1 MRQSPTSGERLE
13 SIDISIAPVRTSTRD
28 ASAPLNAAAED
39 SAGFG
44 SEGVGARDSSASN
57 SGARPITRRSTRS
70 TVEMSTH
77 NYVRYEELASHT
89 ADLGSGGFQGEG
101 ADSQS
106 LRGPPWCRG
115 IARLVRW
122 CGGGK
127 RTDSRLIRLNAKRPT
142 DRRYCR
148 NVINNQKFSLLT
160 FFPKVLYEQ
169 FKFFFNLYFLI
180 VAVSQF
186 FPPLKV
192 GFLFTYIAPLAFVL
206 AITIIKEAHD
216 DFKRML
222 SDRKLNGEM
231 YDRLLG
237 DGRTERVP
245 SSKIRVG
252 DLIRIHTNQRV
263 PADCVLVRTTEHSG
277 TVFLRTD
284 QLDGETDW
292 KLRVAVP
299 SCQKLATDADLQRI
313 AATLYAGAPSKAIY
327 EFVGE
332 MTTTAGQAGGAG
344 SGGAAGTAPGHGG
357 VAPPTTEP
365 LGLENTMWCNTV
377 LASGMAIGV
386 VVFTGNE
393 TRCMM
398 NASATPTKVSGL
410 DLQINF
416 LAKFLFCLTVTLSAL
431 MVLIPPDHSPSP
443 LLKLLAFF
451 RFILLFSS
459 IVPISLRVSLEMAK
473 VTYALHMFRDSEM
486 KGAIV
491 RSSSISEELGGIEY
505 LLTDKTGTLTRNEMV
520 FRKLHLGS
528 HCLTAASLEE
538 VRGLLR
544 EAYRS
549 EAAGAPLSPLA
560 HQTRSALL
568 AIALCHNVSPV
579 EGGDSFQGAS
589 PDELALVSFA
599 AATGLKLVRRDLQH
613 VVLQRAHD
621 DVEMVWDVL
630 QEFPFTSETKRMGIM
645 LRERE
650 TGQMT
655 FLVKGADTVMAEKV
669 ARSYWL
675 EEEVGNLAR
684 EGLRTLVVAR
694 RPLTEAAYRQF
705 ETELQAARL
714 AKTAAGR
721 EQAVRECVD
730 RLEVD
735 MDLLC
740 LTAVEDLL
748 QNAVQQTL
756 EKLRNANVKTW
767 MLTGDK
773 LETAMVIAQN
783 ASLVPRG
790 GAFYPVVAKSPVEAL
805 QKLRGYP
812 QGVLHAPCL
821 LVDGNSLELCLQHHQ
836 VLFLEVACAA
846 PAVICCRCSPTQKG
860 QIVRLIRTHTG
871 KCTAAIGDGG
881 NDIPMIRE
889 AHVGIGIEGKEGKQ
903 ASMAADFSLTEFS
916 HLQRLVLWHGRNSYL
931 RSALLAQFVIHR
943 GLIIAI
949 IQAVFSS
956 LFFFASIAVYNGYLT
971 VGYATIFTTGPVFS
985 LVLDEDISAE
995 NALKYPELYRE
1006 LQKRRHLSLKTFL
1019 IWTWKAIYQGGVIML
1034 GAIYLFDRRLV
1045 HVVGITFTALI
1056 LTELI
1061 MVAVEVK
1068 RWHTIMIASEVVTLA
1083 VYAGSIFAL
1092 SSPTMLGTS
1101 TFDLPFMLSVEFL
1114 WKVAA
1119 ITAVSCVPVW
1129 VGKVFSQRLSPEK
1142 ASKIR

>member
-1 MRQSPTSGERLE
+1 
-13 SIDISIAPVRTSTRD
+13 
-28 ASAPLNAAAED
+28 
-39 SAGFG
+39 
-44 SEGVGARDSSASN
+44 
-57 SGARPITRRSTRS
+57 
-70 TVEMSTH
+70 MSHAYT
-77 NYVRYEELASHT
+77 RYEELST
-89 ADLGSGGFQGEG
+89 QPPEVG
-101 ADSQS
+101 AHA
-106 LRGPPWCRG
+106 PPPRRQPC
-115 IARLVRW
+115 ARLWRLLSWCVGVR
-122 CGGGK
+122 GHE
-127 RTDSRLIRLNAKRPT
+127 SRLLRLNARRVT

-148 NVINNQKFSLLT
+148 NVINNQKYSVLT

-180 VAVSQF
+180 VAISQF

-192 GFLFTYIAPLAFVL
+192 GFLFTYIAPLSFVL
-206 AITIIKEAHD
+206 VITMVKEFYD
-216 DFKRML
+216 DLKRFL

-231 YDRLLG
+231 YDKLCAG
-237 DGRTERVP
+237 GGSERVP
-245 SSKIRVG
+245 SAKIRVG
-252 DLIRIHTNQRV
+252 DLIAIHTNQRV
-263 PADCVLVRTTEHSG
+263 PADMVLLRTTEASG

-299 SCQKLATDADLQRI
+299 SCQKLPSDGHLQRI
-313 AATLYAGAPSKAIY
+313 AATLYAGAPSKDIY

-332 MTTTAGQAGGAG
+332 LTTAATGEPAGGPMG
-344 SGGAAGTAPGHGG
+344 SGGGGGGAAASGS
-357 VAPPTTEP
+357 PTTEP

-377 LASGMAIGV
+377 LASGTAIGV
-386 VVFTGNE
+386 VVYTGDE
-393 TRCMM
+393 TVCMM
-398 NASATPTKVSGL
+398 NATSTPTKVSGL

-416 LAKFLFCLTVTLSAL
+416 LAKFLFILTVSLSAV
-431 MVLIPPDHSPSP
+431 MVLLPPDHSPSVM
-443 LLKLLAFF
+443 LKLLAFF

-473 VTYALHMFRDSEM
+473 VTYALHMFRDDGM

-491 RSSSISEELGGIEY
+491 RSSSIAEELGGIEY

-528 HCLTAASLEE
+528 HCLMAHARDE
-538 VRGLLR
+538 VAGLVR
-544 EAYRS
+544 EASR
-549 EAAGAPLSPLA
+549 AQLAGAPVAPLA
-560 HQTRSALL
+560 ALAYDALL

-579 EGGDSFQGAS
+579 AGGDSFQGAS

-599 AATGLKLVRRDLQH
+599 ASVGLTLVARDLQH
-613 VVLQRAHD
+613 IVLRRAHD
-621 DVEMVWDVL
+621 SAELVYDIL
-630 QEFPFTSETKRMGIM
+630 QEFPFTSETKRMGIV
-645 LRERE
+645 LRERAS
-650 TGQMT
+650 GAIV
-655 FLVKGADTVMAEKV
+655 FFVKGADTVMAEKV
-669 ARSYWL
+669 TASYWL

-694 RPLTEAAYRQF
+694 RAISEGAYRQF
-705 ETELQAARL
+705 EAELHAARL
-714 AKTAAGR
+714 AKSAAAR
-721 EQAVRECVD
+721 EQGVRETVD
-730 RLEVD
+730 RLEVE
-735 MDLLC
+735 MELLC

-748 QNAVQQTL
+748 QNNVQQTL
-756 EKLRNANVKTW
+756 EKLRNANVRTW

-790 GAFYPVVAKSPVEAL
+790 GAFYPVVARTPVEAL

-812 QGVLHAPCL
+812 QGVSNAPCL
-821 LVDGNSLELCLQHHQ
+821 LVDGASLELCLSHHQ
-836 VLFLEVACAA
+836 VLYLEVACAA

-985 LVLDEDISAE
+985 LVLDEDISLD

-1019 IWTWKAIYQGGVIML
+1019 TWAWKALYQGGVIML

-1092 SSPTMLGTS
+1092 SSPSLLGTS
-1101 TFDLPFMLSVEFL
+1101 TFDLPFMLSGEFL
-1114 WKVAA
+1114 WKVSA